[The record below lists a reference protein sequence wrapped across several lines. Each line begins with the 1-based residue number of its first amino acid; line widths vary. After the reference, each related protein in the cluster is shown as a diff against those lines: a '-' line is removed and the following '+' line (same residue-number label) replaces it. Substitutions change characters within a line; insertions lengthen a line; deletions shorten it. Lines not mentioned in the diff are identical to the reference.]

1 MDGNGISDNLERKLG
16 EIEKRLVSVSDAVE
30 RFAAGRSAT
39 VPARATREIASGSPV
54 DSPEQPRGSPTS
66 DHRDLDGCTDISF
79 DDATFGGYLFERLL
93 ERIVQGRGTSALP
106 AFSADEFD
114 ELFAITSDIVVL
126 LDAEAFVLDVNT
138 VFCRRFRYSRDEIRG
153 SGFYDLVVPEYHLA
167 VKTALARTEDHARG
181 SMVPTPDDILVFRA
195 MDREGR
201 FVSLECVFGFIG
213 GYACDGAETDG
224 RRVAVLRD
232 VSLHHSLIE
241 QLKQSRD
248 NYDAL
253 SETITEAIFRLD
265 ERLTIVFAN
274 SAVKRSFGYDSPDV
288 IGQPFSVLFPAEVYE
303 RHKAAFLRY
312 FVVDDPD
319 RARLGMENSIELLG
333 RHKNRGVV
341 PMELSFG
348 NSRWHKGRTLTCI
361 ARDITQRKTAERRLR
376 HLAYHD
382 QLTDLGN
389 RDLFLVEI
397 QELLRTFKGE
407 FAGKAALFFMDLDG
421 FKQVNDTLG
430 HDAGDLLLVE
440 TAKRLRA
447 TLRES
452 DSVYRFGGDEFV
464 VLINFMHDTRGAEVV
479 ASNILAVVR
488 RPYQLQGNGGEV
500 MRASVGVSVGVAMI
514 PDDGTDV
521 ATLTKNADLA
531 MYSAKEGGKNRF
543 AFYSPELDARAYR
556 RWQLEQGLKA
566 ALENNDFF
574 LKYQPLV
581 DQSGSIKGIEAL
593 LRWDNPDPEAAM
605 PGTFIPAA
613 EQTGLIVPLGLW
625 VLETAFRDTRRL
637 NESGYPDLYVCVN
650 ISARQFTQKDFVE
663 MVARSIDRSEIR
675 PKNVK
680 VEITETCIMAA
691 PEEATEK
698 MSALRA
704 RFPGIE
710 VAIDDFGT
718 GYSSL
723 SYLSRLPV
731 DIIKIDLSFV
741 TELFAETNE
750 KIVHAIIDLAHSL
763 ELELVAE
770 GVETRE
776 QWAYF
781 KRHDCRTLQGFL
793 FSRAVVLSE
802 LRSLLKSGRLPISA
816 DDHRVST

>member
-1 MDGNGISDNLERKLG
+1 MDGNGISDNIERKLG
-16 EIEKRLVSVSDAVE
+16 EIETRLDSVSIAVG
-30 RFAAGRSAT
+30 RFAAAHSAT
-39 VPARATREIASGSPV
+39 AVADRR
-54 DSPEQPRGSPTS
+54 
-66 DHRDLDGCTDISF
+66 
-79 DDATFGGYLFERLL
+79 DATGCSDITFDHSHIGEYVFERLL
-93 ERIVQGRGTSALP
+93 ERIVQGRLTAAVP
-106 AFSADEFD
+106 AFSTDEID
-114 ELFAITSDIVVL
+114 DLFAIAPDIVLL
-126 LDAEAFVLDVNT
+126 LDAEAVILDVNT
-138 VFCRRFRYSRDEIRG
+138 AFCRRFGYSRNKICG
-153 SGFYDLVVPEYHLA
+153 KTFLDLVVPEYR
-167 VKTALARTEDHARG
+167 TAAMTAFQRVEEHARG

-195 MDREGR
+195 EDHEGR

-213 GYACDGAETDG
+213 DSACDGAEPDG
-224 RRVAVLRD
+224 RSIAVLRD
-232 VSLHHSLIE
+232 VSLHQSLIE

-253 SETITEAIFRLD
+253 SETITEAIFRVD
-265 ERLTIVFAN
+265 ENLSIVFAN
-274 SAVKRSFGYDSPDV
+274 SAVKSSFGYDPPDV
-288 IGQPFSVLFPAEVYE
+288 IGRPFSLLFPTEVFE
-303 RHKAAFLRY
+303 RHEAAFLRY

-382 QLTDLGN
+382 QLTELGN
-389 RDLFLVEI
+389 RDLFLLDM
-397 QELLRTFKGE
+397 QELLRTIDDE
-407 FAGKAALFFMDLDG
+407 FAGKAALLFMDLDG

-464 VLINFMHDTRGAEVV
+464 VLINFMHDVRGAEIV
-479 ASNILAVVR
+479 ANNILAVVR
-488 RPYQLQGNGGEV
+488 RPYQIPGSGGEV
-500 MRASVGVSVGVAMI
+500 MKASVGVSVGVAII
-514 PDDGTDV
+514 PDNGIDIP
-521 ATLTKNADLA
+521 TLTKNADLA

-543 AFYSPELDARAYR
+543 AFFSPELDARAYR
-556 RWQLEQGLKA
+556 RWQLEQGIKA
-566 ALENNDFF
+566 GLENNEFF

-581 DQSGSIKGIEAL
+581 DQTGVIKGVEAL
-593 LRWDNPDPEAAM
+593 LRWESSDSEAAM
-605 PGTFIPAA
+605 PSTFIPVA
-613 EQTGLIVPLGLW
+613 EHTGLIVPLGHW

-637 NESGYPDLYVCVN
+637 NETGHPDLFVGVN
-650 ISARQFTQKDFVE
+650 ISPLQFAQKDFVE
-663 MVARSIDRSEIR
+663 TVGRSIERSGIR
-675 PKNVK
+675 PENVK

-698 MSALRA
+698 ISALRE

-710 VAIDDFGT
+710 IAIDDFGT

-741 TELFAETNE
+741 VELFVGTNE

-763 ELELVAE
+763 GLELIAE

-776 QWAYF
+776 QWEYF
-781 KRHDCRTLQGFL
+781 KLHDCRILQGFH
-793 FSRAVVLSE
+793 FSPAVVLLE
-802 LRSLLKSGRLPISA
+802 LTSLLTSGRLPIATGDDRSSTAPVSA
-816 DDHRVST
+816 SP